1 MDTATTRFAVRNAT
15 MGDLDHIMEMVD
27 HSRSIMRANGNNSQ
41 WGGYPGRDLIG
52 NDITTGIGHV
62 MTEGSRVVGYFAML
76 TQPEPTYEY
85 IEDGLWLDDTT
96 PYVTLHRL
104 ACVPSVKGI
113 ARCAFEWGEAHAPS
127 VRVDTHLD
135 NHIMLHIIN
144 GRGYTRCGVVYMQDG
159 SPREAFQKMMY
170 PEVNVGLK
178 QYVEQ
183 EILPRYNHFDS
194 AHKLDHVQKVMAQ
207 SMEIVH
213 KLAAAEGSD
222 GGSLLNMDMVYAI
235 AAYHDTGVVEGREH
249 HHTVSGRIIRQDEH
263 LRQWFSETE
272 IETMAQA
279 AEDHRASAQ
288 GEPRSLYGKIV
299 AEADR
304 DIEPTTI
311 VRRTVQYGL
320 SHYPDL
326 DREGHWQR
334 TLQHL
339 NEKYAEGGYLKLF
352 IPCSRNWQQMQK
364 LRQLIADR
372 TRLRT
377 LFDQIIDT
385 EREQQT
391 TNP

>member
-1 MDTATTRFAVRNAT
+1 MNTATTRFAVRNAT
-15 MGDLDHIMEMVD
+15 LGDLDHIMEMVD
-27 HSRSIMRANGNNSQ
+27 YSRSIMRANGNNSQ

-52 NDITTGIGHV
+52 NDIATEIGHV

-104 ACVPSVKGI
+104 ACVPGVNGI

-207 SMEIVH
+207 SMEIAH
-213 KLAAAEGSD
+213 KLAADEGSD
-222 GGSLLNMDMVYAI
+222 DGPQINMDMVYAI

>member
-1 MDTATTRFAVRNAT
+1 MDIATTRFAVRNAT
-15 MGDLDHIMEMVD
+15 LGDLDHIMEMVD

-52 NDITTGIGHV
+52 NDIATGIGHV

-96 PYVTLHRL
+96 SYVTLHRL
-104 ACVPSVKGI
+104 ACVPGVKGI

-170 PEVNVGLK
+170 PEVNAGLK

-207 SMEIVH
+207 SMEIAH

-222 GGSLLNMDMVYAI
+222 GGSQLNMDMVYAI

-249 HHTVSGRIIRQDEH
+249 HHTVSGQIIRQDEH

-339 NEKYAEGGYLKLF
+339 NEKYAEGGYLKLY

-364 LRQLIADR
+364 LRQLIADCA
-372 TRLRT
+372 RLRT
-377 LFDQIIDT
+377 LFDQIIDI

>member
-1 MDTATTRFAVRNAT
+1 MNTATTRFAERNAT
-15 MGDLDHIMEMVD
+15 LGDLDHIMEMVD

-52 NDITTGIGHV
+52 NDIATGIGHV

-104 ACVPSVKGI
+104 ACVPGVQGI
-113 ARCAFEWGEAHAPS
+113 ARCAFEWGEAHASS

-207 SMEIVH
+207 SMEIAH

-222 GGSLLNMDMVYAI
+222 GGTQLNMDMVYTI

-249 HHTVSGRIIRQDEH
+249 YHTVSGRIIRQDEH
-263 LRQWFSETE
+263 LRQWFSEKE

-372 TRLRT
+372 ARLRT
-377 LFDQIIDT
+377 LFDQIIDK
-385 EREQQT
+385 ERKT
-391 TNP
+391 TNN

>member
-1 MDTATTRFAVRNAT
+1 
-15 MGDLDHIMEMVD
+15 
-27 HSRSIMRANGNNSQ
+27 
-41 WGGYPGRDLIG
+41 
-52 NDITTGIGHV
+52 
-62 MTEGSRVVGYFAML
+62 
-76 TQPEPTYEY
+76 
-85 IEDGLWLDDTT
+85 
-96 PYVTLHRL
+96 
-104 ACVPSVKGI
+104 
-113 ARCAFEWGEAHAPS
+113 
-127 VRVDTHLD
+127 
-135 NHIMLHIIN
+135 
-144 GRGYTRCGVVYMQDG
+144 MQDG

-207 SMEIVH
+207 SMEIAH

-222 GGSLLNMDMVYAI
+222 DGPQINMDMVYAI

-272 IETMAQA
+272 IETMAHA

-352 IPCSRNWQQMQK
+352 IPYSRNWQQMQK

>member
-52 NDITTGIGHV
+52 NDIATGIGHV

-207 SMEIVH
+207 SMEIAH

-222 GGSLLNMDMVYAI
+222 GGTQLNMDMVYAI

-377 LFDQIIDT
+377 LFDQIIDI

>member
-15 MGDLDHIMEMVD
+15 LGDLDHIMEMVD

-52 NDITTGIGHV
+52 NDIATRIGHV
-62 MTEGSRVVGYFAML
+62 MTEDSRVVGYFTML

-104 ACVPSVKGI
+104 ACVPGVQGI
-113 ARCAFEWGEAHAPS
+113 ARCAFEWGEAHASS

-207 SMEIVH
+207 SMEIAH

-222 GGSLLNMDMVYAI
+222 GGSQLNMDMVYAI

-263 LRQWFSETE
+263 LRQWFSEKE

-339 NEKYAEGGYLKLF
+339 NEKYAEGGYLKLY

-372 TRLRT
+372 ARLRT
-377 LFDQIIDT
+377 LFDQIIDK
-385 EREQQT
+385 ERKT
-391 TNP
+391 TNN

>member
-15 MGDLDHIMEMVD
+15 LGDLDHIMEMVD

-52 NDITTGIGHV
+52 NDIATGIGHV

-104 ACVPSVKGI
+104 ACVPGVQGI

-207 SMEIVH
+207 SMEIAH
-213 KLAAAEGSD
+213 KLADAEGSD
-222 GGSLLNMDMVYAI
+222 GGSQLNMDMVYAI

-279 AEDHRASAQ
+279 AEDHRASTQ

-377 LFDQIIDT
+377 LFDQIIDK
-385 EREQQT
+385 ERKT
-391 TNP
+391 TNN

>member
-52 NDITTGIGHV
+52 NDIATGIGHV

-104 ACVPSVKGI
+104 ACVPGVQGI

-207 SMEIVH
+207 SMEIAH

-222 GGSLLNMDMVYAI
+222 GGSQLNMDMVYAI

-263 LRQWFSETE
+263 LRQWFSEKE

>member
-1 MDTATTRFAVRNAT
+1 MNTATTRFAVRNAT
-15 MGDLDHIMEMVD
+15 LGDLDHIMEMVD

-104 ACVPSVKGI
+104 ACVPGVQGI

-170 PEVNVGLK
+170 PEVNAGLK

-207 SMEIVH
+207 SMEIAH

-222 GGSLLNMDMVYAI
+222 GGSLLNMDMVYTI

-263 LRQWFSETE
+263 LRQWFSEKE

-352 IPCSRNWQQMQK
+352 IPCSRNGQQLQK

>member
-1 MDTATTRFAVRNAT
+1 
-15 MGDLDHIMEMVD
+15 
-27 HSRSIMRANGNNSQ
+27 
-41 WGGYPGRDLIG
+41 
-52 NDITTGIGHV
+52 
-62 MTEGSRVVGYFAML
+62 ML

-104 ACVPSVKGI
+104 ACVPGVQGI
-113 ARCAFEWGEAHAPS
+113 ARCAFEWGEAHASS

-170 PEVNVGLK
+170 PEVNAGLK

-183 EILPRYNHFDS
+183 KILPRYNHFDS

-207 SMEIVH
+207 SMEIAH
-213 KLAAAEGSD
+213 KLAANEGSD
-222 GGSLLNMDMVYAI
+222 GGPQINMDMVYAI

-339 NEKYAEGGYLKLF
+339 NEKYAEGGYLKLY
-352 IPCSRNWQQMQK
+352 IPCSRNGQQMQK

>member
-15 MGDLDHIMEMVD
+15 LGDLDHIMEMVD

-52 NDITTGIGHV
+52 NDIATGIGHV

-104 ACVPSVKGI
+104 ACVPGVKGI
-113 ARCAFEWGEAHAPS
+113 ARCAFEWGEAYAPS

-159 SPREAFQKMMY
+159 SPREAFQKMIY

-207 SMEIVH
+207 SMEIAH
-213 KLAAAEGSD
+213 KLADAEGSD
-222 GGSLLNMDMVYAI
+222 GGTQLNMDMVYTI

-352 IPCSRNWQQMQK
+352 IPCSRNGHQMQK

-372 TRLRT
+372 ARLRT
-377 LFDQIIDT
+377 LFDQIIDI
-385 EREQQT
+385 ERE
-391 TNP
+391 

>member
-1 MDTATTRFAVRNAT
+1 MDTATTRFAVRNAA
-15 MGDLDHIMEMVD
+15 MDDLDHIMEMVD

-52 NDITTGIGHV
+52 NDIATGIGHV

-104 ACVPSVKGI
+104 ACVPGVQGI
-113 ARCAFEWGEAHAPS
+113 ARCAFEWGEAHASS

-207 SMEIVH
+207 SMEIAH

-222 GGSLLNMDMVYAI
+222 GGSQLNMDMVYAI

-339 NEKYAEGGYLKLF
+339 NEKYAEGGYLKLY

-372 TRLRT
+372 TRLQT
-377 LFDQIIDT
+377 LFDQIINK
-385 EREQQT
+385 ERKT
-391 TNP
+391 TNN

>member
-1 MDTATTRFAVRNAT
+1 MNTATTRFAVRNAT
-15 MGDLDHIMEMVD
+15 LGDLDHIMEMVD

-52 NDITTGIGHV
+52 NDIATGIGHV
-62 MTEGSRVVGYFAML
+62 MTEGCRVVGYFAML

-96 PYVTLHRL
+96 SYVTLHRL
-104 ACVPSVKGI
+104 ACVPGVQGI

-207 SMEIVH
+207 SMEIAH

-222 GGSLLNMDMVYAI
+222 GGSQLNMDMVYAI

-377 LFDQIIDT
+377 LFDQIIDK
-385 EREQQT
+385 ERKT
-391 TNP
+391 TDN

>member
-15 MGDLDHIMEMVD
+15 LGDLDHIMEMVD

-41 WGGYPGRDLIG
+41 WGGYPGRALIG
-52 NDITTGIGHV
+52 HDIATGIGHV

-104 ACVPSVKGI
+104 ACVPGVQGI

-207 SMEIVH
+207 SMEIAH

-222 GGSLLNMDMVYAI
+222 GGSQLNMDMVYAI

-263 LRQWFSETE
+263 LRQWFSEKE

>member
-1 MDTATTRFAVRNAT
+1 MDIATTRFAVRNAT
-15 MGDLDHIMEMVD
+15 LGDLDHIMEMVD

-52 NDITTGIGHV
+52 NDIATRIGHV
-62 MTEGSRVVGYFAML
+62 MTEDSRVVGYFTML

-104 ACVPSVKGI
+104 ACVPGVQGI
-113 ARCAFEWGEAHAPS
+113 ARCAFEWGEAHASS

-207 SMEIVH
+207 SMEIAH

-222 GGSLLNMDMVYAI
+222 GGTQLNMDMVYTI

-372 TRLRT
+372 ARLRT
-377 LFDQIIDT
+377 LFDQIIDK
-385 EREQQT
+385 ERKT
-391 TNP
+391 TNN

>member
-1 MDTATTRFAVRNAT
+1 MNTATTRFAVRNAT
-15 MGDLDHIMEMVD
+15 LGDLDHIMEMVD

-52 NDITTGIGHV
+52 NDIATGIGHV

-104 ACVPSVKGI
+104 ACVPGVNGI

-207 SMEIVH
+207 SMEIAH

-222 GGSLLNMDMVYAI
+222 GGTQLNMDMVYAI

-372 TRLRT
+372 ARLRT
-377 LFDQIIDT
+377 LFDQIIDK
-385 EREQQT
+385 ERKT
-391 TNP
+391 TNN

>member
-52 NDITTGIGHV
+52 NDIATGIGHV

-104 ACVPSVKGI
+104 ACVPGVQGI
-113 ARCAFEWGEAHAPS
+113 ARCAFEWGEAHASS

-207 SMEIVH
+207 SMEIAH

-222 GGSLLNMDMVYAI
+222 GGTQLNMDMVYAI

-339 NEKYAEGGYLKLF
+339 NEKYAEGGYLKLY

-372 TRLRT
+372 ARLRT
-377 LFDQIIDT
+377 LFDQIIDK
-385 EREQQT
+385 ERKT
-391 TNP
+391 TNN

>member
-15 MGDLDHIMEMVD
+15 LGDLDHIMEMVD

-52 NDITTGIGHV
+52 NDIATGIGHV

-104 ACVPSVKGI
+104 ACVPGMQGI
-113 ARCAFEWGEAHAPS
+113 ARCAFEWGEAHASS

-144 GRGYTRCGVVYMQDG
+144 SRGYTRCGVVYMQDG

-207 SMEIVH
+207 SMEIAH

-222 GGSLLNMDMVYAI
+222 GGTQLNMDMVYAI

-249 HHTVSGRIIRQDEH
+249 HHTVSGRIIHQDEH

-339 NEKYAEGGYLKLF
+339 NEKYAEGGYLKLY

-372 TRLRT
+372 ARLRT
-377 LFDQIIDT
+377 LFDQIIDK
-385 EREQQT
+385 ERKT
-391 TNP
+391 TNN

>member
-15 MGDLDHIMEMVD
+15 LGDLDHIMEMVD

-52 NDITTGIGHV
+52 NDIATGIGHV

-104 ACVPSVKGI
+104 ACVPGVQGI

-207 SMEIVH
+207 SMEIAH
-213 KLAAAEGSD
+213 KLADAEGSD
-222 GGSLLNMDMVYAI
+222 GGTQLNMDMVYAI

-263 LRQWFSETE
+263 LHQWFSETE

-326 DREGHWQR
+326 DSEGHWQR

-339 NEKYAEGGYLKLF
+339 NEKYAEGGYLKLY

-372 TRLRT
+372 ARLRT
-377 LFDQIIDT
+377 LFDQIIDK
-385 EREQQT
+385 ERKT
-391 TNP
+391 TNN

>member
-52 NDITTGIGHV
+52 NDIATGIGHV
-62 MTEGSRVVGYFAML
+62 MTEGSRVVGYFSML

-207 SMEIVH
+207 SMEIAH
-213 KLAAAEGSD
+213 KLADAEVSD
-222 GGSLLNMDMVYAI
+222 GGSQINMDMVYTI
-235 AAYHDTGVVEGREH
+235 AAYHDTGIVEGREH

-352 IPCSRNWQQMQK
+352 IPCSRNGQQLQK

-385 EREQQT
+385 KREQQT

>member
-1 MDTATTRFAVRNAT
+1 MNTATTRFAVRNAT
-15 MGDLDHIMEMVD
+15 LGDLDHIMEMVD

-52 NDITTGIGHV
+52 NDIATGIGHV

-104 ACVPSVKGI
+104 ACVPGVQGI

-207 SMEIVH
+207 SMEIAH

-222 GGSLLNMDMVYAI
+222 GGTQLNMDMAYTI

-339 NEKYAEGGYLKLF
+339 NEKYAEGGYLKLY

-372 TRLRT
+372 ARLRT
-377 LFDQIIDT
+377 LFDQIINK
-385 EREQQT
+385 ERKT
-391 TNP
+391 TDN

>member
-15 MGDLDHIMEMVD
+15 LGDLDHIMEMVD

-52 NDITTGIGHV
+52 NDIATGIGHV

-104 ACVPSVKGI
+104 ACVPGVQGI

-207 SMEIVH
+207 SMEIAH

-222 GGSLLNMDMVYAI
+222 GGSQLNMDMVYAI

-263 LRQWFSETE
+263 LRQWFSEKE

>member
-1 MDTATTRFAVRNAT
+1 MNTATTRFAVRNAT
-15 MGDLDHIMEMVD
+15 LGDLDHIMEMVD

-52 NDITTGIGHV
+52 NDIATGIGHV

-104 ACVPSVKGI
+104 ACVPGVNGI

-207 SMEIVH
+207 SMEIAH

-222 GGSLLNMDMVYAI
+222 GGTQLNMDMVYAI

-339 NEKYAEGGYLKLF
+339 NEKYAEGGYLKLY

-372 TRLRT
+372 ARLRT
-377 LFDQIIDT
+377 LFDQIIDK
-385 EREQQT
+385 ERKT
-391 TNP
+391 TNN